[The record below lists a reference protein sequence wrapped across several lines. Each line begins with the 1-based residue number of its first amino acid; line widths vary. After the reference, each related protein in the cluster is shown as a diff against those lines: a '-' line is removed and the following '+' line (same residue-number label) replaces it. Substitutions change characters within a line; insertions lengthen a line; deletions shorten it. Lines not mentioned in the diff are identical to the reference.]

1 MALFRGGT
9 QLGPDASGGHERR
22 SRPHLCVARSQPGA
36 AAVAGPQRRFHLSKL
51 NHEVSEALRDHVE
64 RGARLRALGLH
75 KSAPLPS
82 RRSPA
87 VPASVSTAAEWR
99 SCLEQRSA
107 ARVWL
112 VPRAARGCGPALGGG
127 APAAGEAS
135 GSRPLRCGEP
145 SGEVTTNSRTLYL
158 LFEVKESK
166 FTYHTCSNIKCQH
179 ILDSWYFLVKAL
191 VWATQNPPCGP
202 ETYQEA
208 ESGILALGG
217 PPGSSPRSVCCRL
230 PVRGR

>member
-1 MALFRGGT
+1 MRCLK
-9 QLGPDASGGHERR
+9 H
-22 SRPHLCVARSQPGA
+22 CVITW
-36 AAVAGPQRRFHLSKL
+36 
-51 NHEVSEALRDHVE
+51 N
-64 RGARLRALGLH
+64 
-75 KSAPLPS
+75 
-82 RRSPA
+82 
-87 VPASVSTAAEWR
+87 
-99 SCLEQRSA
+99 
-107 ARVWL
+107 
-112 VPRAARGCGPALGGG
+112 GGG
-127 APAAGEAS
+127 ASEGFGATQERAPSFQEVAGCPRECEHSSGVAVLSGAALSSPGLACPQSREGLRPSPGWRGAPTAGEAS

-166 FTYHTCSNIKCQH
+166 FTYHTCSNIKRQH

-230 PVRGR
+230 FVAGDRWKCTGLQDNSMCHNSSSLVRCSLRRGSRQAVPALPLSVTFVRLWSIVCH